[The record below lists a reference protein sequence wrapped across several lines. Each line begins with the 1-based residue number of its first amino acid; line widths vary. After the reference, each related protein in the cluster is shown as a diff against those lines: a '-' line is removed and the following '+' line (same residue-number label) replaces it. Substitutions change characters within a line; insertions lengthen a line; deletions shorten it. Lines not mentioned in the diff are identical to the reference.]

1 MAESQVFDQG
11 KVQEA
16 IKDVIDL
23 FASEELTVAESMHV
37 VRVLDRTLKAR
48 YPDAYRVVS
57 NIGRLS

>member
-16 IKDVIDL
+16 TRDVIDL
-23 FASEELTVAESMHV
+23 FASEELTVAESIHV
-37 VRVLDRTLKAR
+37 IRVLDRTLKAC
-48 YPDAYRVVS
+48 YPDAYRVMS